1 MSKLSIILNA
11 LVVVI
16 SLVAFGLTQSA
27 VSKHQEDLGEI
38 EDLKKK
44 IEEAEKNLETQKS
57 ESASK
62 FIRQENRNQDIS
74 EEILE
79 FKKSHEEVLAT
90 LENVKL
96 QIGEIEESI
105 DEAQLAVT
113 SSDNRK
119 MQVVEELILKQTEV
133 QNLRNEIPK
142 IDQQIENKKFEIREF
157 EEKSN
162 ELVNRLSVYSTVT
175 SILRQHY
182 IETVSAIRSY
192 ARIRPWLEPGEELN
206 VRLGPVD
213 LKSGYIALSEGGE
226 AGLRE
231 NMVFAVH
238 ALGEE
243 ISKIRIKRVYRTYA
257 LAELIPLVGNP
268 LKLQTISEVDL
279 VAL

>member
-11 LVVVI
+11 LAVVI

-27 VSKHQEDLGEI
+27 VSKHQEDLG
-38 EDLKKK
+38 K
-44 IEEAEKNLETQKS
+44 IEVLKTKIDETEKNLEKQKS

-62 FIRQENRNQDIS
+62 LIRQKNRNQDIS
-74 EEILE
+74 AEILE
-79 FKKSHEEVLAT
+79 FKKSNEEVLAR

-96 QIGEIEESI
+96 QISEIEESI
-105 DEAQLAVT
+105 DEAKQALI
-113 SSDNRK
+113 SSEDRK
-119 MQVVEELILKQTEV
+119 MLVVEEFNLKQTEV

-162 ELVNRLSVYSTVT
+162 ELVSRLSVYSTVT

-182 IETVSAIRSY
+182 LETASAIRSY
-192 ARIRPWLEPGEELN
+192 ARVRPWIEPGEELN
-206 VRLGPVD
+206 IRLGPID
-213 LKSGYIALSEGGE
+213 LKSGYIALSQGGE

-238 ALGEE
+238 SLGEE
-243 ISKIRIKRVYRTYA
+243 ISKIRIKKVYRTYA